1 MRGARRVHG
10 VKKLL
15 SVGYSTLVA
24 SGCSLY
30 GLVRRAQPAHLRTSY
45 MPYTNPKDPAA
56 RWTCSLSDVSLR

>member
-1 MRGARRVHG
+1 VRGARRVHG

-45 MPYTNPKDPAA
+45 MPYESEGSCCALDLLA
-56 RWTCSLSDVSLR
+56 V